1 MLSQNIENLL
11 KNNTHLSLKKVME
24 QTDESIFGFL
34 LALLALPSALPVPA
48 PGYSTP
54 FGIVIIILSLQIII
68 GKKYPWFPQKVK
80 EKEIALEKFKK
91 GIQKINKFII
101 FFEKLIHPRLS
112 FVYTNGQSLL
122 GVVILLCGISMLIP
136 IPGTNT
142 IPALGIFTLGI
153 GMIEKDGLL
162 GIGGMLIS
170 FLGITITAIIL
181 YLGKEFLELIWNA
194 IF

>member
-68 GKKYPWFPQKVK
+68 GKKYPWFPAKIK
-80 EKEIALEKFKK
+80 EKEIPLEKFKK
-91 GIQKINKFII
+91 GIQKINKFIV

-112 FVYTNGQSLL
+112 FIYTKGQPLV
-122 GVVILLCGISMLIP
+122 GIMILLCGISMLIP

-142 IPALGIFTLGI
+142 IPALGVFALGI